1 MNKRYS
7 GYSLK
12 DLPDEETAIQL
23 NAMFDEEEPSQE
35 TWQKTPLSLGA
46 KITAMVIIVIFLL
59 VFSLGDI
66 VKSIS
71 LSSMGFIKESKQLHN
86 EAQVQELQQSTVR
99 IQVIARNDSGLTRQ
113 EKLGTGF
120 NIRPEGLIVT
130 NYHVVKDAIEI
141 LVTFP
146 RQVSFRTNKWYG
158 DPKLDLAI
166 LSLEGE
172 NLPIVKLEQ
181 DHHPVKDEEVT
192 IIGNP
197 LGFSKIA
204 VHGRIEGLAN
214 VNNITKPVMVIEAP
228 IYSGSSGSPV
238 FNQNGNVIG
247 VVFATLRDSQ
257 DAEKDKGLAIPISY
271 IRPLLKKLNQ
281 N

>member
-23 NAMFDEEEPSQE
+23 NALFDEEEPSQE
-35 TWQKTPLSLGA
+35 TWQKTPLSLGV

-99 IQVIARNDSGLTRQ
+99 IQVIARSDSGLTRQ

-146 RQVSFRTNKWYG
+146 KQVSFRTNKWYG

-214 VNNITKPVMVIEAP
+214 VNSITKPVMVIEAP

>member
-99 IQVIARNDSGLTRQ
+99 IQVIARSDSGLTRQ

-146 RQVSFRTNKWYG
+146 KQVSFRTNKWYG

>member
-23 NAMFDEEEPSQE
+23 NALFDEEEPSQE

-99 IQVIARNDSGLTRQ
+99 IQVIARSDSGLTRQ

-214 VNNITKPVMVIEAP
+214 VNSITKPVMVIEAP

>member
-12 DLPDEETAIQL
+12 DLPDEETANQL
-23 NAMFDEEEPSQE
+23 NAMFDEEESSAEAKPN
-35 TWQKTPLSLGA
+35 KFLSIGI
-46 KITAMVIIVIFLL
+46 KMTALAIIVIFLL
-59 VFSLGDI
+59 VFSLGDM
-66 VKSIS
+66 VKFFS
-71 LSSMGFIKESKQLHN
+71 LSSLGFINESKRLHN

-99 IQVIARNDSGLTRQ
+99 IQVIARSESGLTRQ
-113 EKLGTGF
+113 QKLGTGF
-120 NIRPEGLIVT
+120 NIRPKGLIIT

-146 RQVSFRTNKWYG
+146 GNSAFRTNKWYG
-158 DPKLDLAI
+158 DPELDLAI
-166 LSLEGE
+166 ISLKGDG
-172 NLPIVKLEQ
+172 LPTVKLERGY
-181 DHHPVKDEEVT
+181 HPVKDEEVT

-204 VHGRIEGLAN
+204 VQGKIEGLAR
-214 VNNITKPVMVIEAP
+214 VNSITKPVMVIDAP

-247 VVFATLRDSQ
+247 VVFATLRDS
-257 DAEKDKGLAIPISY
+257 KDEGQGKGLAIPISY
-271 IRPLLKKLNQ
+271 IRPLLKS
-281 N
+281 

>member
-23 NAMFDEEEPSQE
+23 NALFDEEEPSQE

-214 VNNITKPVMVIEAP
+214 VNSITKPVMVIEAP

>member
-99 IQVIARNDSGLTRQ
+99 IQVIARSDSGLTRQ

-146 RQVSFRTNKWYG
+146 KQVSFRTNKWYG

-214 VNNITKPVMVIEAP
+214 VNSITKPVMVIEAP

>member
-146 RQVSFRTNKWYG
+146 KQVSFRTNKWYG